1 MFYWTS
7 YPQTPV
13 RTVFFFSVLV
23 VQKWHF
29 YSVQSSKWII
39 NTVIKLLFDVKGSL
53 ANSVIITFSQW
64 VSENNV
70 YCCYRDQTGTPYE
83 RRPLW
88 RERPCVQCHEVQ
100 WFGITNKKFSLTI
113 ALKLLGTQTY
123 VAISGGRLSFKQ
135 TSIMSLRSF
144 HISQVHVGQHP
155 TQVWFISGR
164 GELQIWKCVSYLL
177 GSLLL
182 SNVTYMRDRV
192 QTKHRWMLES
202 IAWGPKSGSLASL
215 AWTLTFLYTTLYL
228 PYMSGI

>member
-1 MFYWTS
+1 M
-7 YPQTPV
+7 
-13 RTVFFFSVLV
+13 
-23 VQKWHF
+23 
-29 YSVQSSKWII
+29 
-39 NTVIKLLFDVKGSL
+39 FDVKGSL

-123 VAISGGRLSFKQ
+123 VTIPGGRLSFKQ

-164 GELQIWKCVSYLL
+164 GELQI
-177 GSLLL
+177 
-182 SNVTYMRDRV
+182 
-192 QTKHRWMLES
+192 
-202 IAWGPKSGSLASL
+202 
-215 AWTLTFLYTTLYL
+215 
-228 PYMSGI
+228 